1 MEIQG
6 FEDGDLDLLKELL
19 TARGPSGDER
29 EVREVCQRALEPIC
43 DEVWDDAAGNL
54 IGVLR
59 AEKAES
65 EPVEVVAHM
74 DEIAMIVKRIEEDG
88 TLSVTN
94 LGGDRPMS
102 FGQSAVDVL
111 GDKEH
116 LTAVLS
122 LGSLHRTGASKEMQD
137 IREHGPDWGDVF
149 VLTGRTPEQLVAAG
163 VHPGTRV
170 VLSTTE
176 RHLVDLDKCMGAH
189 FMDDRALVLAG
200 IIAMRRLKARR
211 TELKCD
217 VYYVCSVKEEVTN
230 SGALFA
236 AKSLPGA
243 RMIALEVGPVAKEY
257 QTELTEN
264 PILSFGDQKGLY
276 SPGLIDELR
285 EAATAEGCEPQLA
298 LLEYFASDASASES
312 SGVRP
317 QTAVICI
324 PTQNTHGFEV
334 IHKNS
339 IDVLARTLV
348 RHFTS

>member
-116 LTAVLS
+116 LTGVLS

-149 VLTGRTPEQLVAAG
+149 VLTGRTPSSSPRRH
-163 VHPGTRV
+163 HPGTRV

-189 FMDDRALVLAG
+189 FMTTGAGPVRHHRDAPAEGAPRRAQ
-200 IIAMRRLKARR
+200 MRRLLCLLREGGGDEFRLAVAAR
-211 TELKCD
+211 
-217 VYYVCSVKEEVTN
+217 
-230 SGALFA
+230 
-236 AKSLPGA
+236 SLPGA

-298 LLEYFASDASASES
+298 LLEYFASDASASKS
-312 SGVRP
+312 TGVRP

-334 IHKNS
+334 IHKNA